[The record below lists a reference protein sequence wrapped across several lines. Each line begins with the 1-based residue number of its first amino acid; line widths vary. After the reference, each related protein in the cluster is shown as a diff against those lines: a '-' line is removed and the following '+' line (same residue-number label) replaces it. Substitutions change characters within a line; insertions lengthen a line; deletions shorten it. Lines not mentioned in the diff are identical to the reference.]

1 MAKGYDEKQNKK
13 ETEEAQTVTEPKQNR
28 EEMAPQKTV
37 SPQLV
42 ISVVVLFIF
51 AVFAVVNTQEV
62 AISFVFTDINIPLI
76 IVILGSFILGVLTAM
91 LTSWRKRR
99 KTTKK

>member
-1 MAKGYDEKQNKK
+1 MAKNYDEKPNKK
-13 ETEEAQTVTEPKQNR
+13 DTEEAQTVTEPNENR
-28 EEMAPQKTV
+28 EEMAPKRTV

-42 ISVVVLFIF
+42 ISVIVLFIF
-51 AVFAVVNTQEV
+51 AVFAIVNTQEV

-76 IVILGSFILGVLTAM
+76 IVILGSFILGVLTAL
-91 LTSWRKRR
+91 LTSWQKRR